1 MKFVNR
7 KKELKQLEEYYN
19 LSKKGLMTV
28 AMAGLRRVGKTTLIK
43 EFVKDKKAIY
53 FFVYESKTS
62 LALLDEFTK
71 ELRARKIITEIEK
84 IDSWML
90 FFDIIFKRCQDH
102 IIIFDEFQNFYSI
115 DRSVFSI
122 MQRFCDDNQSTPIN
136 IIILGSL
143 ISLFRKIFE
152 DKKQAL
158 YGRIAAKIKLESF
171 SLKDSFFVMHILG
184 IDNIEERIQ
193 LYSLFGGFP
202 KYYAAIEQFE
212 LTKKSPLEIIEY
224 LFVQENAPLEN
235 EVTEILKQEFGRR
248 SSLYYSILEAIANG
262 KTKLSEIASTIHMKE
277 SSITRHLSELEEK
290 FNLIKS
296 MRPIGSKKNTRYSLT
311 HPLILFWFKFIYNK
325 FSEYKLKDTK
335 ELMKNISKD
344 FNSFVGKRFEDVSR
358 EFLIAKFPL
367 DSIGNWWGN
376 RRINDAREEIEIDL
390 VATEANTIL
399 FVECKWKENINA
411 EEIVR
416 LCEEKSR
423 FVEWNKKDRNESFV
437 VFAKSFEKKIG
448 EFNSK
453 KVYCFDLKD
462 IENE

>member
-1 MKFVNR
+1 
-7 KKELKQLEEYYN
+7 
-19 LSKKGLMTV
+19 
-28 AMAGLRRVGKTTLIK
+28 
-43 EFVKDKKAIY
+43 
-53 FFVYESKTS
+53 
-62 LALLDEFTK
+62 
-71 ELRARKIITEIEK
+71 
-84 IDSWML
+84 
-90 FFDIIFKRCQDH
+90 
-102 IIIFDEFQNFYSI
+102 
-115 DRSVFSI
+115 
-122 MQRFCDDNQSTPIN
+122 
-136 IIILGSL
+136 
-143 ISLFRKIFE
+143 
-152 DKKQAL
+152 
-158 YGRIAAKIKLESF
+158 
-171 SLKDSFFVMHILG
+171 MH
-184 IDNIEERIQ
+184 
-193 LYSLFGGFP
+193 
-202 KYYAAIEQFE
+202 
-212 LTKKSPLEIIEY
+212 
-224 LFVQENAPLEN
+224 V
-235 EVTEILKQEFGRR
+235 
-248 SSLYYSILEAIANG
+248 
-262 KTKLSEIASTIHMKE
+262 
-277 SSITRHLSELEEK
+277 
-290 FNLIKS
+290 
-296 MRPIGSKKNTRYSLT
+296 
-311 HPLILFWFKFIYNK
+311 IYNK